1 MAGASYE
8 RMDRG
13 EANFYEQEALHYSKT
28 PRMFYVLGRKR
39 TEKRNLT
46 ADEEDEEG
54 DSRPEHIFPELD
66 LPFRLRTG
74 TKTHEFKRSE

>member
-1 MAGASYE
+1 MAGASYK

-39 TEKRNLT
+39 TEERNLT

-54 DSRPEHIFPELD
+54 DSRPEYLFPELD